1 MKKKTIPTMKRREF
15 SAAALLA
22 CAGGTLAALA
32 AAEARAQG
40 GAPVEGKDFQ
50 RLGSPLPAPSS
61 GKIEVIDFFWY
72 GCPHCNAFG
81 PQLDAWAKKLPADV
95 QLKRV
100 PVAFRES
107 SIAHQRIYYALEE
120 MKLTETV
127 HRRVF
132 AAIHVDR
139 QRLEDQAEIVA
150 FMNKNGVD
158 GAKFLESYNGF
169 SVQTKARQAT
179 QLVQAY
185 RLDGVPAIGIQGR
198 YLTSPSMAGSPERA
212 LAVASYLIDK
222 VRAKA

>member
-1 MKKKTIPTMKRREF
+1 MTQTTMKRREF
-15 SAAALLA
+15 STALLCTGA
-22 CAGGTLAALA
+22 TLLLAAPA
-32 AAEARAQG
+32 TRAQG

-50 RLGSPLPAPSS
+50 RLAAPLPPPAG

-72 GCPHCNAFG
+72 GCPHCNVFG

-100 PVAFRES
+100 PVAFREAS
-107 SIAHQRIYYALEE
+107 VPHARIYYALEE
-120 MKLTETV
+120 MKLTETM

-139 QRLEDQAEIVA
+139 QTLDQPEAIAA
-150 FMNKNGVD
+150 FMTKNGVD
-158 GAKFLESYNGF
+158 GAKFLEFYNSF
-169 SVQTKARQAT
+169 SVQTKARQAALT
-179 QLVQAY
+179 WQAY

-212 LAVASYLIDK
+212 LAVANYLIDK
-222 VRAKA
+222 VRAKS

>member
-1 MKKKTIPTMKRREF
+1 MALQFDRSTRRF
-15 SAAALLA
+15 LKALSAGGIAAA
-22 CAGGTLAALA
+22 AGPLAAQN
-32 AAEARAQG
+32 R
-40 GAPVEGKDFQ
+40 
-50 RLGSPLPAPSS
+50 APSEGTEYRPVKPVQPTES
-61 GKIEVIDFFWY
+61 PGKIEVLEFFWY